1 MSTVAEIK
9 LAVERLPGPERL
21 ELFHWFEETAEVRA
35 EKLAALRE
43 DLALGLDQAD
53 RGELISGDKVFQTLR
68 NDAGCGT

>member
-1 MSTVAEIK
+1 MSNVTEIK
-9 LAVERLPGPERL
+9 LAVGRLAAPERL

-53 RGELISGDKVFQTLR
+53 RGELISGDEVFRELR
-68 NDAGCGT
+68 ADPGT